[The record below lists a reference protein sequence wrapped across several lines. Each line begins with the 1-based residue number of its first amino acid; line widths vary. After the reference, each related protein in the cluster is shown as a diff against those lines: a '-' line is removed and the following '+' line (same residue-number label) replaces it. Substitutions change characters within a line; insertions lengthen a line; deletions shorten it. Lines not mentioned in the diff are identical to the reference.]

1 MTTIVPTFSK
11 IRGPAG
17 GVDAIVAT
25 WTPLAASGDLGQA
38 LQRTD
43 LADRSVQVTG
53 TFAGATVVFEG
64 SNDGTNYFTMSNA
77 DGAPDAQV
85 SGDINSSYRDSEGGG
100 HHACIE
106 KSPTRTVRAGD
117 RTRGQLCRC

>member
-17 GVDAIVAT
+17 GVDAVVTT
-25 WTPLAASGDLGQA
+25 WTPLAAAGDVGQP

-53 TFAGATVVFEG
+53 TFAGATIVLEG
-64 SNDGTNYFTMSNA
+64 SNDGTNYFTLSNPA
-77 DGAPDAQV
+77 SAALSFTAAGLMQVNQPTAWVRPRVTLGNGA
-85 SGDINSSYRDSEGGG
+85 SLTG
-100 HHACIE
+100 
-106 KSPTRTVRAGD
+106 TVTARSAP
-117 RTRGQLCRC
+117 R